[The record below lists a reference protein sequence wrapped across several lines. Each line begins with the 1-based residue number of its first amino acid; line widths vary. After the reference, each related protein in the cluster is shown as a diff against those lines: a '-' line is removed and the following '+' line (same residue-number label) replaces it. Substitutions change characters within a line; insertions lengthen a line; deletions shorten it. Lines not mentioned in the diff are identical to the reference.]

1 MPVGS
6 IRRDPALVEPT
17 PGALGRWGSAMAR
30 RGRLVIALWLVLAA
44 GAAALLPG
52 LPARL
57 APPSLEVPGSESAV
71 AAAVIARGFP
81 EQGTEQV
88 VLAFTSATLRAAEP
102 GYQRVMAAV
111 MNAMAARQ
119 DVGALLPLPEVAGQ
133 HPGHAYVLTG
143 VHGDER
149 ARQRNL
155 PAQLAT
161 AQEAAR
167 QASGGAVSVTILG
180 AGRAFAQL
188 AHTDMADLRAM
199 ETMTVPVAV
208 LLLVLG
214 LGAVGAALVPL
225 LVGGAA
231 ILTAMGALALAGTY
245 GHADST
251 MLTYTVTMTLGL
263 GLDYS
268 LLILL
273 RYRQARA
280 GGRSPES
287 AAGHAVAT
295 AGSTVTW
302 CALAIMI
309 TSCALFLA
317 GVPWAGSMALA
328 GLLSALATLSA
339 ALTLAP
345 ALLPRLDG
353 LLAWGTLPWRRRD
366 REREP
371 AWARG
376 EREPRWVRGARQ
388 LMRHPVPYAAAAV
401 AVLLLLALPA
411 LHLRTGLHYDR
422 ATLAGTDMGTG
433 LEQLEADKVASLTS
447 LALPHPPGS
456 GPVDTSALS
465 AALRADPRVSVV
477 SEFDNGRDL
486 TLMLVADRSA
496 PDSAAAVAFL
506 RDVHE
511 RAARLLPAGQRV
523 LAVGPATRL
532 RDLTAGALDGLW
544 RVLLVVLLASFA
556 LLLITFRSLL
566 IPLKAVAMNLLCV
579 CATFGLLTL
588 TFQDPATDVNALL
601 PLIVFTIVFGLSM
614 DYEVF
619 LVHRVHE
626 HYRRTGDNTAAVLH
640 GLRHTAR
647 PITLAAAIMAVT
659 FSGLMFT
666 RRLDFQQGGFAVA
679 VAIVLDA
686 TLIRMVLVP
695 ALMRLLGRHN
705 WWLPGQRRRNSSM
718 AGTSRSYASSST

>member
-6 IRRDPALVEPT
+6 LRRDSPLVEPL
-17 PGALGRWGSAMAR
+17 PGALGRWGSAVAR

-44 GAAALLPG
+44 GSAALLPG

-88 VLAFTSATLRAAEP
+88 LLAFTSATLRASEP

-111 MNAMAARQ
+111 MSAMAARG
-119 DVGALLPLPEVAGQ
+119 DVGALLPLPDVAGQ
-133 HPGHAYVLTG
+133 HPGHAYALMG
-143 VHGDER
+143 VHGDEP

-161 AQEAAR
+161 AQESAR
-167 QASGGAVSVTILG
+167 RASAGAVSVTILG
-180 AGRAFAQL
+180 VSRAFAQL

-214 LGAVGAALVPL
+214 LGAAGAALVPL

-231 ILTAMGALALAGTY
+231 ILAAMGALALAGTY
-245 GHADST
+245 GDADST

-280 GGRSPES
+280 GGRSPQ
-287 AAGHAVAT
+287 AAAAHAVAT

-309 TSCALFLA
+309 TSCALFLV

-328 GLLSALATLSA
+328 GLLSALVTLAATLT
-339 ALTLAP
+339 LTP

-353 LLAWGTLPWRRRD
+353 LLAWGTLPWRRHD
-366 REREP
+366 SEPREP
-371 AWARG
+371 A
-376 EREPRWVRGARQ
+376 WVRGARH

-401 AVLLLLALPA
+401 AALLLLALPA

-422 ATLAGTDMGTG
+422 ATLAGTDMGAG
-433 LEQLEADKVASLTS
+433 LEQLERDKVASLTS

-456 GPVDTSALS
+456 APVDTGALS

-477 SEFDNGRDL
+477 SVFDNGRDL
-486 TLMLVADRSA
+486 TLMLLADRAA
-496 PDSAAAVAFL
+496 PDSAAATAFL
-506 RDVHE
+506 RDVRE

-523 LAVGPATRL
+523 LAVGPAARL

-544 RVLLVVLLASFA
+544 RVLLVVLLASFT

-588 TFQDPATDVNALL
+588 AFQDPATDVNALL

-695 ALMRLLGRHN
+695 ALMRLLGERN
-705 WWLPGQRRRNSSM
+705 WWLPGQRRRNASM